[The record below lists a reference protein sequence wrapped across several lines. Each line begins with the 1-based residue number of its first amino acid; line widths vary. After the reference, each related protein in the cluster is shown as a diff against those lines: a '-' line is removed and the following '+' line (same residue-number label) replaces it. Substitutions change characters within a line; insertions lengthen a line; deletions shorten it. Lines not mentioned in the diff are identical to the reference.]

1 MIKVKTFVT
10 NSYNPLHHER
20 LDAQINKFI
29 EENEVEVVDVK
40 YSTSCCTDT
49 TGKIQWIPTAKL
61 IYKKNK
67 GVCRKSFKES
77 A

>member
-29 EENEVEVVDVK
+29 EENEVELVDVK
-40 YSTSCCTDT
+40 YSTSSAWN
-49 TGKIQWIPTAKL
+49 GAAPVWIPSVML
-61 IYKKNK
+61 IYK
-67 GVCRKSFKES
+67 VR
-77 A
+77 

>member
-29 EENEVEVVDVK
+29 EENDIEVVDIK
-40 YSTSCCTDT
+40 YSTTSAWNGAATV
-49 TGKIQWIPTAKL
+49 WIPSAML
-61 IYKKNK
+61 IYK
-67 GVCRKSFKES
+67 VM
-77 A
+77 